1 MNTIRRSA
9 NRWVK
14 KRALVIVNPQAASVS
29 SRLKNLVVYALQ
41 GRYNVEAVDTSAR
54 SDATLFGLETRGL
67 KYDLIIAFGGDGT
80 FNEVVN
86 GVAGTGIPVTVLP
99 GGSANVA
106 CRALGIPTDIIDA
119 TEHLLGLPDDWRP
132 RQVGLGKVDGRRF
145 FSSCG
150 AGIDAA
156 VIKQIDDQPQLRAK
170 LGPYLAGWAALS
182 TYYRRYLSNPA
193 RLSVQTSDGRNFS
206 GISALTQ
213 NTDAVTYLRQRPI
226 RISEN
231 VSLDDG
237 MLAISVLAQLNQRDL
252 TSLVARLLTGTPGSR
267 HRQVTESNK
276 VTGAMI
282 ASLSTDSQ
290 GLPHPFPVQVDG
302 EYIGKRHS
310 LNIRVEPNDLTV
322 IS

>member
-1 MNTIRRSA
+1 MNTIRRSV
-9 NRWVK
+9 NRRVK

-29 SRLKNLVVYALQ
+29 RRLKNLVVYALQ

-54 SDATLFGLETRGL
+54 SDATMFSLETRRL
-67 KYDLIIAFGGDGT
+67 KYDLIVAFGGDGT

-132 RQVGLGKVDGRRF
+132 RQVSLGKVDGRRF

-182 TYYRRYLSNPA
+182 TYLPPLPLQSGATFSSNLGWKKHLRDQCTHAKYSRRNLP
-193 RLSVQTSDGRNFS
+193 QT
-206 GISALTQ
+206 ATH
-213 NTDAVTYLRQRPI
+213 P
-226 RISEN
+226 
-231 VSLDDG
+231 
-237 MLAISVLAQLNQRDL
+237 NQRECL
-252 TSLVARLLTGTPGSR
+252 TRRRHVGDQRTRTAQSTRSNLPDCPSPGRYTRLPPPSSDRDQQGNRRRNCVAINRFSRITPSLPGPSR
-267 HRQVTESNK
+267 R
-276 VTGAMI
+276 
-282 ASLSTDSQ
+282 
-290 GLPHPFPVQVDG
+290 
-302 EYIGKRHS
+302 
-310 LNIRVEPNDLTV
+310 
-322 IS
+322 